1 MATLEDK
8 KNGLDIRQERSV
20 PLHMTAFGLDL
31 VVYEGA
37 FIPEQLENWRWAT
50 ECFPP
55 VSGLDVLQVGCGAG
69 LPGLHLANL
78 GARSVTCVDASA
90 RAVVNTAENA
100 KRNDIHNLNAFQS
113 DVFSNV
119 SPELRFDII
128 FWNIPSQL
136 APLEDGLEREII
148 DPGHLLLKRFLSE
161 GQQWLKGGGRMMLS
175 FGKDARDDILL
186 NIVRGNQLE
195 SSVVVQGSIETHTE
209 TFRLIQIRRPD
220 NMGQVC
226 FDQSHALTERARS
239 VYPAGVTRVSI
250 GTVPVRGGNNSIS
263 IYAHSGEGA
272 GITDVDGNNYVD
284 FHNNFSTLVHGHR
297 HPRTIAAIASQL
309 QRGTCFGNPT
319 AADVDLAEIIDERVS
334 AIERIRFLNSGTEA
348 VMFAIK
354 ASRAMT
360 GRTRLAKL
368 EGAFHGTYD
377 WAEVSTRSEPDNWG
391 ESPNSIPPYRSTP
404 PHVTEDVVVLPF
416 NDVERARNIIERHGA
431 ELACIIVDMLPCAAG
446 MIPVDESYLTMLQD
460 VAHKHGILLISD
472 EVVCFRL
479 GYHGASA
486 ARSFQPDLVTLGKL
500 VGGGL
505 PIGLVGGKKSVME
518 AFAPQD
524 RAPVPQGGT
533 FSANPLSMAAGHA
546 ALAALTAPEI
556 DRINALGCYLR
567 ERTEE
572 VAAKSDVAITVQG
585 AGSLFRFHAKRIRPY
600 DYRSG
605 HHDAV
610 EREVLR
616 QLQVGMLERGIYVA
630 APFWGSISTSMNK
643 AHIDDFLEAF
653 RACLLEIPEIKGF
666 DRRSR

>member
-1 MATLEDK
+1 MATLEGEKD
-8 KNGLDIRQERSV
+8 DIRQERSV
-20 PLHMTAFGLDL
+20 PLHMIEFGLDL
-31 VVYEGA
+31 VAYEGV
-37 FIPEQLENWRWAT
+37 FIPEHYENWRWTT

-55 VSGLDVLQVGCGAG
+55 VYGLDVLQLGCGVG
-69 LPGLHLANL
+69 LPGLHLAKV
-78 GARSVTCVDASA
+78 GARSVTSVDASA
-90 RAVVNTAENA
+90 SAVLNTAENA
-100 KRNDIHNLNAFQS
+100 RRNDIHNFNAFQS

-128 FWNIPSQL
+128 FWNIPSQ
-136 APLEDGLEREII
+136 APLKDGIVREFL
-148 DPGHLLLKRFLSE
+148 DPGEILLKRFLSE
-161 GQQWLKGGGRMMLS
+161 GQQWLKQGGRMMLS
-175 FGKDARDDILL
+175 FGKGAGHDIIAKFARE
-186 NIVRGNQLE
+186 NQLE
-195 SSVVVQGSIETHTE
+195 SSVVVQGSVETHTE
-209 TFRLIQIRRPD
+209 TFRLTQIRRLS
-220 NMGQVC
+220 NVGQVS
-226 FDQSHALTERARS
+226 FNQSHTLTERARN
-239 VYPAGVTRVSI
+239 VYPGGVTRVSI
-250 GTVPVRGGNNSIS
+250 GTIPIQGGNNRIS
-263 IYAHSGEGA
+263 MYAHSGEGA
-272 GITDVDGNNYVD
+272 RITDVDGNNYVD

-297 HPRTIAAIASQL
+297 HPETIAAIACQL

-319 AADVDLAEIIDERVS
+319 ATDVDLAEIISERVS
-334 AIERIRFLNSGTEA
+334 AIERLRFLNSGTEA

-354 ASRAMT
+354 AARAIT

-377 WAEVSTRSEPDNWG
+377 WAEVSTRSRPDNWG
-391 ESPNSIPPYRSTP
+391 ESPNSNPPYRNTP

-416 NDVERARNIIERHGA
+416 NDVERARNTLERHGA

-446 MIPVDESYLTMLQD
+446 MIPIDESYLTMLQD

-479 GYHGASA
+479 GYQGASA

-500 VGGGL
+500 IGGGL
-505 PIGLVGGKKSVME
+505 PIGLVGGKKWVME
-518 AFAPQD
+518 AFAPLD
-524 RAPVPQGGT
+524 RPPVPQGGT
-533 FSANPLSMAAGHA
+533 FSANPLTMAAGHA
-546 ALAALTAPEI
+546 ALAALTAPEL

-567 ERTEE
+567 ESSEE
-572 VAAKSDVAITVQG
+572 VAAKNDVAITVQG
-585 AGSLFRFHAKRIRPY
+585 SGSLFRFHAKRIRPY

-643 AHIDDFLEAF
+643 AHIDNFLDAL
-653 RACLLEIPEIKGF
+653 RACLLEMPEIKGF